1 MRHILWLMPLMLSIS
16 LMIWCYNVPLDDTF
30 GRQSLALLFAVLSG
44 MGFMLML
51 LEKLENNHAGR

>member
-1 MRHILWLMPLMLSIS
+1 MRHILWLMPLMLSIG

-30 GRQSLALLFAVLSG
+30 GRQFLALFFAVLSG